1 MKKCSILKKTAIAIF
16 LSTMLFNVHAEEEQQ
31 ASHDGKDD
39 IKKIL
44 VNNTEL
50 SDSDFIIQYYKTK
63 GANGRM
69 SMGQSYDLQK
79 PMTMSELYNLEHSYF
94 LGGGTQNMS
103 LKELN
108 KKIIE
113 KSSDDIKGLRK
124 NSVYNEAV
132 IIGVQN
138 ALFKVLYD
146 FKNDLG
152 VVGSELERIFNFKE
166 LMLAD
171 GKVIPPVILEDG
183 TGIEKESDSKLRMK
197 DAGFKIYKQAKVTLQ
212 APTYY
217 QYLNFEPIKPK
228 EPEELLLP
236 INNEERKLW
245 EAGAKEGWVLGIRQG
260 NSIINEGLSS
270 LLRDYVGMS
279 RFHLMK
285 DAGIISMPSL
295 ERLNIGT
302 TTDGNNLNVGE
313 ITFEVTILPKFNVN
327 TRTWEALPQIDD
339 FLYQDDF

>member
-1 MKKCSILKKTAIAIF
+1 MKKYSIIKKTNIAIL
-16 LSTMLFNVHAEEEQQ
+16 LSSIFFNSYANEDQK
-31 ASHDGKDD
+31 ASHDGADD

-44 VNNTEL
+44 INNTEL
-50 SDSDFIIQYYKTK
+50 SNSDFIIKYYKKK
-63 GANGRM
+63 GASGKI
-69 SMGQSYDLQK
+69 SMGQSYDLQE
-79 PMTMSELYNLEHSYF
+79 PMTMSELYNLEHPYF
-94 LGGGTQNMS
+94 LGGGTKNMS

-124 NSVYNEAV
+124 NSVYNEALM
-132 IIGVQN
+132 IGVQN

-146 FKNDLG
+146 FRNDLEII
-152 VVGSELERIFNFKE
+152 GSELERIFNFKE

-183 TGIEKESDSKLRMK
+183 SGIEKEGNLKLRIK
-197 DAGFKIYKQAKVTLQ
+197 DAGFKIYKQAKVTLH

-228 EPEELLLP
+228 EPEDLLLP
-236 INNEERKLW
+236 INDEERKLW
-245 EAGAKEGWVLGIRQG
+245 EAGGKKGWILGIKQG

-270 LLRDYVGMS
+270 LLRDYIGMS

-285 DAGIISMPSL
+285 DSGIISMPSL

-313 ITFEVTILPKFNVN
+313 ITFEVTILPKFNAN
-327 TRTWEALPQIDD
+327 TTTWEALPQVDD
-339 FLYQDDF
+339 FLFQEEF